1 MSLVHKLSAL
11 IRIRFLRENPGATES
26 DAKMFALG
34 YITQFIDNNI
44 GDGLENMLI
53 HRIDS
58 VTRSMNKNC
67 V

>member
-1 MSLVHKLSAL
+1 MSLVYKLSEL
-11 IRIRFLRENPGATES
+11 VRIRYLKENPDASES
-26 DAKMFALG
+26 DAVAFALG
-34 YITQFIDNNI
+34 YVTQFIDNNI
-44 GDGLENMLI
+44 GEGLENMLI

>member
-1 MSLVHKLSAL
+1 MSLVYKLSEL
-11 IRIRFLRENPGATES
+11 IRIRFLRENPDATES
-26 DAKMFALG
+26 DAVAFALG
-34 YITQFIDNNI
+34 YVVQFVDSNI

>member
-1 MSLVHKLSAL
+1 MSLVYKLSEL
-11 IRIRFLRENPGATES
+11 VRIRFLRENPEASESNATT
-26 DAKMFALG
+26 FALG
-34 YITQFIDNNI
+34 YITQFIDSNN

>member
-1 MSLVHKLSAL
+1 MSLVHKLSEL
-11 IRIRFLRENPGATES
+11 VRIRFLRENPEASYS
-26 DAKMFALG
+26 DASTFALG

>member
-1 MSLVHKLSAL
+1 MSLVYKLSEL
-11 IRIRFLRENPGATES
+11 VRIRILSENPGAPES
-26 DAKMFALG
+26 NATMFALG

-58 VTRSMNKNC
+58 VTRSMNKNY